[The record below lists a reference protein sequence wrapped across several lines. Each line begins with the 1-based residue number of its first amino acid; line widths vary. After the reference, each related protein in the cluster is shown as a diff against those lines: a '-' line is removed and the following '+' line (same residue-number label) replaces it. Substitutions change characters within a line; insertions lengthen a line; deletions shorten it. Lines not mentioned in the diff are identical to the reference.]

1 MGPRNNPQSILPN
14 HHIPQ
19 KLPRLR
25 NSVLP
30 GRQCV
35 PYSSKTCF
43 VQSWQVWGL
52 DVNARRH
59 PDAGNFA
66 ALMHANEL
74 RERVSAIAGK
84 QQDGKLGLVSGV
96 EGRASV

>member
-1 MGPRNNPQSILPN
+1 M
-14 HHIPQ
+14 
-19 KLPRLR
+19 
-25 NSVLP
+25 
-30 GRQCV
+30 
-35 PYSSKTCF
+35 
-43 VQSWQVWGL
+43 WGL